1 MWKKI
6 THMGQKSFVTYL
18 KRICCRCS
26 KKNSEVEYEYN
37 DKDKHWCDPT

>member
-6 THMGQKSFVTYL
+6 IHMAQKSFATSL

-37 DKDKHWCDPT
+37 DTYKHWFNST